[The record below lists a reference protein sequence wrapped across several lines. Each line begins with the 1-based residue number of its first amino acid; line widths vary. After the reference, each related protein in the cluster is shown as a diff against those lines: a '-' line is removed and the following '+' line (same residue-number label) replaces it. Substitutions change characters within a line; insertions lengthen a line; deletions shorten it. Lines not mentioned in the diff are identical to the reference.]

1 MARQVG
7 RSGALTDLNEE
18 MQKAAKKIQGR
29 MTEDVMFRR
38 SKSSP
43 FISTGRMAA
52 SISRQPFRPFVPL
65 WDVLAS
71 PYVVEKSNRSREKKE
86 SFWRRLWA
94 SLTDL
99 NPWPYSAIE
108 YYEVGVPAI
117 IIDRPNYR
125 IICHPSLEQ
134 EIKKAV
140 NEGQI

>member
-1 MARQVG
+1 MFEKLMARQVG

-18 MQKAAKKIQGR
+18 MRKAAKKIQGR

-43 FISTGRMAA
+43 LGRMAA
-52 SISRQPFRPFVPL
+52 SITRQPFRPFVPL
-65 WDVLAS
+65 WDVIVS
-71 PYVVEKSNRSREKKE
+71 PYAVEKRNGAREKKE
-86 SFWRRLWA
+86 GGWRRLWA

-108 YYEVGVPAI
+108 YYEVDVPAI
-117 IIDRPNYR
+117 VIDRPNYR

-140 NEGQI
+140 NEG

>member
-18 MQKAAKKIQGR
+18 MRKAAQKIQGR
-29 MTEDVMFRR
+29 MIEDAMRRR

-43 FISTGRMAA
+43 TGRMAA
-52 SISRQPFRPFVPL
+52 SITRQPFRPFVPM

-71 PYVVEKSNRSREKKE
+71 PYVVEKSNLTREKKE

-125 IICHPSLEQ
+125 IFCHPSLER
-134 EIKKAV
+134 EIRKAV
-140 NEGQI
+140 EG